1 MDKIVLNS
9 PLDMHLH
16 LRDGEM
22 LKAIGKY
29 SFSQFSGG
37 LVMPNILPPVTTKED
52 LDGYKNRVLA
62 EIGDEPF
69 KPYMSLFFKK
79 EYKKEFLQSVKDEI
93 LVVKL
98 YPSGATTNSE
108 GGVVS
113 IDLDEVG
120 ETLQAMEDL
129 GIPLSIHGETLGD
142 SFEREAEFIPTFE
155 LIAKNFPKLKVMME
169 HISDHRTLEILD
181 KYPNLFATVT
191 LHHLTK
197 TRDDLLGGS
206 LNPHLFCKP
215 ILKRDIDREAIQK
228 AVFGGHPKIMFG
240 SDSAP
245 HRREAKENGN
255 SSAGVFSAPILLEG
269 LTTLFDNFGKLDL
282 LQNFVSENAKRI
294 YEIDPPKRE
303 IILERKEKI
312 VSKEYGGVVPLF
324 AGETL
329 NWSVIND

>member
-1 MDKIVLNS
+1 MNKIVLDS

-22 LKAIGKY
+22 LNAIGKY

-37 LVMPNILPPVTTKED
+37 LVMPNILPPITTKAD
-52 LDGYKNRVLA
+52 LEGYKNRVLA
-62 EIGDEPF
+62 EIGDEAF

-79 EYKKEFLQSVKDEI
+79 EYDKKFLESVKDEI

-120 ETLQAMEDL
+120 NTLKAMEDL

-155 LIAKNFPKLKVMME
+155 LIAKNFPKLKVIME
-169 HISDHRTLEILD
+169 HVSDHRTLKILD

-206 LNPHLFCKP
+206 LNHHLFCKP
-215 ILKRDIDREAIQK
+215 ILKRDIDREAIRE
-228 AVFGGHPKIMFG
+228 AVFSGHPKIMFG

-245 HRREAKENGN
+245 HRPEAKVSG
-255 SSAGVFSAPILLEG
+255 SAGVFSAPVLLEG
-269 LTTLFDNFGKLDL
+269 LATLFDNFGKLDL
-282 LQNFVSENAKRI
+282 LQDFVSENAKRI
-294 YEIDPPKRE
+294 YEINPPKRK
-303 IILERKEKI
+303 IILEKKEKI
-312 VSKEYGGVVPLF
+312 VAKEYGGVIPLF

-329 NWSVIND
+329 NWTIS

>member
-1 MDKIVLNS
+1 MEKIVLNS

-22 LKAIGKY
+22 LNTIGKY
-29 SFSQFSGG
+29 SFTQFSGG

-52 LDGYKNRVLA
+52 LESYRNRVLSVVA
-62 EIGDEPF
+62 NEPF
-69 KPYMSLFFKK
+69 KPYMSIFFKK
-79 EYKKEFLQSVKDEI
+79 EYDKEFLKSIKDDI

-113 IDLDEVG
+113 INLDEVG
-120 ETLQAMEDL
+120 DTLKAMEDL

-155 LIAKNFPKLKVMME
+155 LLAKSFPKLKIVME
-169 HISDHRTLEILD
+169 HISDHRTLGILE

-206 LNPHLFCKP
+206 LNHHLFCKP
-215 ILKRDIDREAIQK
+215 ILKRDIDRDTIRDF
-228 AVFGGHPKIMFG
+228 VFSGHPKIMFG

-245 HRREAKENGN
+245 HRAEAKMGG
-255 SSAGVFSAPILLEG
+255 SAGVFSAPILLEG
-269 LTTLFDNFGKLDL
+269 LTTLFDNFEKLDL

-303 IILERKEKI
+303 IVLQKKEKN
-312 VSKEYGGVVPLF
+312 VQKLYGGVVPLF
-324 AGETL
+324 SGETL
-329 NWSVIND
+329 NWSII